1 MKMMKN
7 EEKSIFLKKFSIMS
21 ISERLISDTTF
32 HSLHFHIFEISRSN
46 ELVAAKGKQVY

>member
-1 MKMMKN
+1 MKMMKIK
-7 EEKSIFLKKFSIMS
+7 EKSVFLKKLSMMS

-32 HSLHFHIFEISRSN
+32 HSLHFHIFKISRSN